1 MPQSRFAS
9 SRLCKRGR
17 RWIFLPS
24 HTSYFNLLTEGG
36 DMRAWKI
43 VGAVLI
49 LSVLPLRAK
58 AQASSIDQVVDRIV
72 TQEKAEM
79 QMLRQYSPLVET
91 YIQMMRPDPKLGP
104 VPAGDRYFLG
114 KPQPENGG
122 ALEVSAAD
130 RGGMRRKL
138 STLGNVFSVEFL
150 PRGFLQMIYLDTNG
164 FDQQNYRFDYVRR
177 EFLGEVRCLV
187 FDVTPM
193 VNAGKGRFM
202 GRIWVEDQ
210 GYHIVRF
217 NGAYNGASRT
227 DFYFHFDSWRVLAG
241 PQQWLPAY
249 VYSEEG
255 EVKYAMTR
263 KLTFKSQ
270 TRLWGYNVG
279 RSRQEQE
286 LSKILVESERPVKDQ
301 AEAANDYSPL
311 QAQRTWDLQAEDNV
325 VDRMENL
332 GLLAPRGE
340 IDKVLETVVN
350 NLEVTN
356 NLNIDPEVRCR
367 VLTTS
372 TLESFTINHTIVV
385 SRGLIDVLPD
395 EASLATLLAREL
407 GHIVLA
413 HHIDTQYAFFD
424 RMLFDEKDT
433 FRHFG
438 FRRTPEEE
446 PAAAHKGAELLQ
458 NSPYKDQLATAKL
471 FIQALQDRV
480 KDVPNLISSHLG
492 DRIPNNWAV
501 SLPANAARTPG
512 TPGAVP
518 QPQSSSPATNG
529 ADNKVLAALPLGGR
543 IKMDPWNDE
552 LTMLKA
558 KPVSIVAEREKMPF
572 EVTPFVIYLSR
583 EQSRVTQQEA
593 PAVAAESKAPAVT

>member
-1 MPQSRFAS
+1 MRFWK
-9 SRLCKRGR
+9 LVGV
-17 RWIFLPS
+17 
-24 HTSYFNLLTEGG
+24 LL
-36 DMRAWKI
+36 
-43 VGAVLI
+43 V
-49 LSVLPLRAK
+49 LSVMPLRAK
-58 AQASSIDQVVDRIV
+58 AQTPSMDEVVDRIV

-91 YIQMMRPDPKLGP
+91 YIQMLRSDPKLGP
-104 VPAGDRYFLG
+104 VPAGDRYFLA
-114 KPQPENGG
+114 KAQLANGVD
-122 ALEVSAAD
+122 LESFVSD
-130 RGGMRRKL
+130 EGGMRRKL
-138 STLGNVFSVEFL
+138 STLGTVFSVEFL

-187 FDVTPM
+187 FDVAP
-193 VNAGKGRFM
+193 NASAGKGRFM

-210 GYHIVRF
+210 TYHIVRF
-217 NGAYNGASRT
+217 NGAYNGSSRT
-227 DFYFHFDSWRVLAG
+227 NFYFHFDSWRVLAG
-241 PQQWLPAY
+241 PQEWLPAY

-263 KLTFKSQ
+263 RLTFKSQ

-279 RSRQEQE
+279 RAKQEQE
-286 LSKILVESERPVKDQ
+286 LSKILVESSLPVKDQ
-301 AEAANDYSPL
+301 AESANDYSPL
-311 QAQRTWDLQAEDNV
+311 QAQRSWDLQAENNV
-325 VDRMENL
+325 VDRMERL
-332 GLLAPRGE
+332 GLLAPPGE
-340 IDKVLETVVN
+340 VDKVMETVVN

-356 NLNIDPEVRCR
+356 NLNIDPEIRCR

-372 TLESFTINHTIVV
+372 TLESFTIGHTIVV

-395 EASLATLLAREL
+395 EASLATLLAREV
-407 GHIVLA
+407 GHVVLA
-413 HHIDTQYAFFD
+413 HRIDTQYAFFD

-446 PAAAHKGAELLQ
+446 QAAAQKGAELLQ

-480 KDVPNLISSHLG
+480 KDVPNLISPHLG

-501 SLPANAARTPG
+501 STAANGTRSSGAEAALS
-512 TPGAVP
+512 
-518 QPQSSSPATNG
+518 QQSPSAATNG
-529 ADNKVLAALPLGGR
+529 NNNKVLAALPLGGR

-583 EQSRVTQQEA
+583 EQSRSQQQV
-593 PAVAAESKAPAVT
+593 PAVAAQSGPQVPAVAAQSSANAGEPADPPPADPSPETK

>member
-1 MPQSRFAS
+1 
-9 SRLCKRGR
+9 
-17 RWIFLPS
+17 
-24 HTSYFNLLTEGG
+24 
-36 DMRAWKI
+36 MRVWKI
-43 VGAVLI
+43 AGVVLV
-49 LSVLPLRAK
+49 LSVMPLRAS
-58 AQASSIDQVVDRIV
+58 AQTASMDEVLDRIV

-91 YIQMMRPDPKLGP
+91 YIQMLRADAKLGP
-104 VPAGDRYFLG
+104 IPAGDRYFIG
-114 KPQPENGG
+114 KAALANGVN
-122 ALEVSAAD
+122 LEPFSSD
-130 RGGMRRKL
+130 EGGMRRKL
-138 STLGNVFSVEFL
+138 GTLGTVFSVEFL

-164 FDQQNYRFDYVRR
+164 FDEQNYRFDYVRR

-187 FDVTPM
+187 FDVAP
-193 VNAGKGRFM
+193 NASAGKGRFM

-210 GYHIVRF
+210 TYHIVRF
-217 NGAYNGASRT
+217 NGAYNGSSRT
-227 DFYFHFDSWRVLAG
+227 NFYFHFDSWRVLAG
-241 PQQWLPAY
+241 PQEWLPAY
-249 VYSEEG
+249 IYSEEG

-263 KLTFKSQ
+263 RLTFKSQ

-279 RSRQEQE
+279 RAKQEQE
-286 LSKILVESERPVKDQ
+286 LSRILVESSLPVKDQ
-301 AEAANDYSPL
+301 AESANDYSPL
-311 QAQRTWDLQAEDNV
+311 QAQRSWDLQAENNV
-325 VDRMENL
+325 VDRMERL
-332 GLLAPRGE
+332 GLLAPPGDV
-340 IDKVLETVVN
+340 DKVLETVVN

-356 NLNIDPEVRCR
+356 NLNIDPEIRCR

-372 TLESFTINHTIVV
+372 TLESFTIGHTIVV

-395 EASLATLLAREL
+395 EASLATLLAREV
-407 GHIVLA
+407 GHVVLA
-413 HHIDTQYAFFD
+413 HRIDTQYAFFD

-446 PAAAHKGAELLQ
+446 QAAAQKGAELLQ

-480 KDVPNLISSHLG
+480 KDVPNLISPHLG

-501 SLPANAARTPG
+501 SSVNGAKNSGTETALPSPSQSSGANPAN
-512 TPGAVP
+512 
-518 QPQSSSPATNG
+518 
-529 ADNKVLAALPLGGR
+529 NKVLAALPLGGR

-583 EQSRVTQQEA
+583 EQSRSGQQA
-593 PAVAAESKAPAVT
+593 PAVAAESKRATPANATQSSANAGEPTDPPAADPSPETK

>member
-1 MPQSRFAS
+1 
-9 SRLCKRGR
+9 
-17 RWIFLPS
+17 
-24 HTSYFNLLTEGG
+24 
-36 DMRAWKI
+36 MRVWKI
-43 VGAVLI
+43 VVAVLM
-49 LSVLPLRAK
+49 LSVVPLRAK
-58 AQASSIDQVVDRIV
+58 AQASSVDQAVDRIV

-91 YIQMMRPDPKLGP
+91 YIQMLRADVKLGP
-104 VPAGDRYFLG
+104 VPAGDKYFLG
-114 KPQPENGG
+114 KAQLANGVD
-122 ALEVSAAD
+122 LEAFSAD
-130 RGGMRRKL
+130 GGGVRRKL
-138 STLGNVFSVEFL
+138 SGISNVFSVEFL

-164 FDQQNYRFDYVRR
+164 FDQQNYKFDYVRR
-177 EFLGEVRCLV
+177 EFLGDVRCLV
-187 FDVTPM
+187 FDVTP
-193 VNAGKGRFM
+193 NASAGKGRFM

-210 GYHIVRF
+210 DYHIVRF
-217 NGAYNGASRT
+217 NGAYNGSSRT
-227 DFYFHFDSWRVLAG
+227 DFYFHFDSWRVLTG

-249 VYSEEG
+249 IYSEEG

-263 KLTFKSQ
+263 RLMFKSQ

-279 RSRQEQE
+279 RAKQEQE
-286 LSKILVESERPVKDQ
+286 LSKILVESDQPVKDQ
-301 AEAANDYSPL
+301 AESGNDYSPL

-325 VDRMENL
+325 VDRMERL

-413 HHIDTQYAFFD
+413 HRIDTQYAFFD

-446 PAAAHKGAELLQ
+446 QAAAQKGAELLQ

-471 FIQALQDRV
+471 FIEALQDRV
-480 KDVPNLISSHLG
+480 KDVPNLISPHLG

-501 SLPANAARTPG
+501 STPG
-512 TPGAVP
+512 NGARNSGAVTTP
-518 QPQSSSPATNG
+518 PESGPSNPATN
-529 ADNKVLAALPLGGR
+529 APSNKVLAALPLGGR

-558 KPVSIVAEREKMPF
+558 KPVNIVAEREKMPF

-583 EQSRVTQQEA
+583 EQSRVRQQEA
-593 PAVAAESKAPAVT
+593 PAVAAQSNAAAESNADPGTVAGDPSTPTVDPK

>member
-1 MPQSRFAS
+1 
-9 SRLCKRGR
+9 
-17 RWIFLPS
+17 
-24 HTSYFNLLTEGG
+24 
-36 DMRAWKI
+36 MRVWKI
-43 VGAVLI
+43 TGALLV
-49 LSVLPLRAK
+49 LSVMTLHAN
-58 AQASSIDQVVDRIV
+58 AQTPSMDDVVDRIV

-91 YIQMMRPDPKLGP
+91 YIQMLRNDPKLGP
-104 VPAGDRYFLG
+104 VPAGDRYFIAKAQLA
-114 KPQPENGG
+114 NGVD
-122 ALEVSAAD
+122 LEPFSSD
-130 RGGMRRKL
+130 EGGMRHKL

-187 FDVTPM
+187 FDVTP
-193 VNAGKGRFM
+193 NASAGKGRFM

-210 GYHIVRF
+210 TFHIVRF
-217 NGAYNGASRT
+217 NGAYNGSSRT
-227 DFYFHFDSWRVLAG
+227 NFYFHFDSWRVLAG
-241 PQQWLPAY
+241 PQEWLPAY

-263 KLTFKSQ
+263 RLTFKSQ

-279 RSRQEQE
+279 RSKQEQE
-286 LSKILVESERPVKDQ
+286 LSKILVESSLPVKDQ
-301 AEAANDYSPL
+301 AESANDYSPL
-311 QAQRTWDLQAEDNV
+311 QAQRSWDLQAENNV
-325 VDRMENL
+325 VDRMERL

-340 IDKVLETVVN
+340 VDKVMETVVN

-356 NLNIDPEVRCR
+356 NLNIDPEIRCR

-372 TLESFTINHTIVV
+372 TLESFTIGHTIVV

-395 EASLATLLAREL
+395 EASLATLLAREV
-407 GHIVLA
+407 GHVVLA
-413 HHIDTQYAFFD
+413 HRIDTQYAFFD

-446 PAAAHKGAELLQ
+446 QAAAQKGAELLQ
-458 NSPYKDQLATAKL
+458 TSPYKDQLATAKL

-492 DRIPNNWAV
+492 DRVPNNWAV
-501 SLPANAARTPG
+501 SSPANGARSSGAQATLPQQSSSAGANAA
-512 TPGAVP
+512 
-518 QPQSSSPATNG
+518 N
-529 ADNKVLAALPLGGR
+529 NKVLAALPLGGR

-558 KPVSIVAEREKMPF
+558 KPVSIVAERERMPF

-583 EQSRVTQQEA
+583 EQSRSEQRV
-593 PAVAAESKAPAVT
+593 PAVAAESRPETPAVATQSSANAGEAADPAPADPSPETK

>member
-1 MPQSRFAS
+1 
-9 SRLCKRGR
+9 
-17 RWIFLPS
+17 
-24 HTSYFNLLTEGG
+24 
-36 DMRAWKI
+36 MRAWKI

-49 LSVLPLRAK
+49 LSVMPLRAK

-114 KPQPENGG
+114 KAQLANGVD
-122 ALEVSAAD
+122 LEAFAAD
-130 RGGMRRKL
+130 GGGVRHKL
-138 STLGNVFSVEFL
+138 SGIGNVFTVEFL

-187 FDVTPM
+187 FDVTPT

-286 LSKILVESERPVKDQ
+286 LSKILVESDRPVKDQ

-446 PAAAHKGAELLQ
+446 QAAAQKGAELLQ
-458 NSPYKDQLATAKL
+458 NSPYKDQLAAAKL

-480 KDVPNLISSHLG
+480 KDVPNLISPHLG
-492 DRIPNNWAV
+492 DRVPNNWSV

-512 TPGAVP
+512 TQGALP

-583 EQSRVTQQEA
+583 EQSHSTQA
-593 PAVAAESKAPAVT
+593 TPAGATESSANIGDPVNSATDPK

>member
-1 MPQSRFAS
+1 
-9 SRLCKRGR
+9 
-17 RWIFLPS
+17 
-24 HTSYFNLLTEGG
+24 
-36 DMRAWKI
+36 MRVWKI
-43 VGAVLI
+43 VGAVLV
-49 LSVLPLRAK
+49 LSVMPLRAH
-58 AQASSIDQVVDRIV
+58 AQTPSMDEVVDRIV

-91 YIQMMRPDPKLGP
+91 YIQMLRSDPKLGP

-114 KPQPENGG
+114 KAQLANGVD
-122 ALEVSAAD
+122 LEPFSSD
-130 RGGMRRKL
+130 EGGMRRKL

-187 FDVTPM
+187 FDVAPNA
-193 VNAGKGRFM
+193 NAGKGRFM

-210 GYHIVRF
+210 TYHIVRF
-217 NGAYNGASRT
+217 NGAYNGSSRT
-227 DFYFHFDSWRVLAG
+227 NFYFHFDSWRVLAG
-241 PQQWLPAY
+241 PQEWLPAY

-263 KLTFKSQ
+263 RLTFKSQ

-279 RSRQEQE
+279 RSKQEQE
-286 LSKILVESERPVKDQ
+286 LSKILVESSLPVKDQ
-301 AEAANDYSPL
+301 AESANDYSPL
-311 QAQRTWDLQAEDNV
+311 QAQRSWDLQAENNV
-325 VDRMENL
+325 VDRMERL
-332 GLLAPRGE
+332 GLLAPLGE
-340 IDKVLETVVN
+340 VDKVMETVVN

-356 NLNIDPEVRCR
+356 NLNIDPEIRCR

-372 TLESFTINHTIVV
+372 TLESFTIGHTIVV

-395 EASLATLLAREL
+395 EASLATLLAREV
-407 GHIVLA
+407 GHVVLA
-413 HHIDTQYAFFD
+413 HRIDTQYAFFD

-446 PAAAHKGAELLQ
+446 QAAAQKGAELLQ

-501 SLPANAARTPG
+501 SSAANGSRTSGAEAAQAQQSPSA
-512 TPGAVP
+512 GANPV
-518 QPQSSSPATNG
+518 N
-529 ADNKVLAALPLGGR
+529 NKVLAALPLGGR

-583 EQSRVTQQEA
+583 EQSRSEQRIPV
-593 PAVAAESKAPAVT
+593 VAAESKPQAPTVATQSIANVGEAADPAPADPSPETK

>member
-1 MPQSRFAS
+1 MRF
-9 SRLCKRGR
+9 
-17 RWIFLPS
+17 
-24 HTSYFNLLTEGG
+24 
-36 DMRAWKI
+36 WKI
-43 VGAVLI
+43 VGAVLV
-49 LSVLPLRAK
+49 LSVMPLRAK
-58 AQASSIDQVVDRIV
+58 AQSSSVDQVVDRII

-91 YIQMMRPDPKLGP
+91 YIQMLRPDSKLGP
-104 VPAGDRYFLG
+104 IPAGDKYFLG
-114 KPQPENGG
+114 KAQLANGVD
-122 ALEVSAAD
+122 LEPFSSDASGV
-130 RGGMRRKL
+130 RHKL
-138 STLGNVFSVEFL
+138 SGIGSVFSVEFL

-177 EFLGEVRCLV
+177 EFLGDVRCLV
-187 FDVTPM
+187 FDVAPNA
-193 VNAGKGRFM
+193 NAGKGRFM

-210 GYHIVRF
+210 TFHIVRF
-217 NGAYNGASRT
+217 NGAYNGSSRT

-249 VYSEEG
+249 IYSEEG

-263 KLTFKSQ
+263 RLTFKSQ

-279 RSRQEQE
+279 RSKQEQE
-286 LSKILVESERPVKDQ
+286 LSKILVESALPVKDQ

-311 QAQRTWDLQAEDNV
+311 QAQRNWDLQAEDNV
-325 VDRMENL
+325 VDRMERL
-332 GLLAPRGE
+332 GMLAPRGE
-340 IDKVLETVVN
+340 VDKVLETVVN

-356 NLNIDPEVRCR
+356 NLNIEPEVRCR

-372 TLESFTINHTIVV
+372 TLESFTIGHTIVV

-407 GHIVLA
+407 GHVVLA
-413 HHIDTQYAFFD
+413 HRIDTQYAFFD

-446 PAAAHKGAELLQ
+446 QAAAQKGAELLQ

-471 FIQALQDRV
+471 FIQALQDRA
-480 KDVPNLISSHLG
+480 KDVPNLISPHLG
-492 DRIPNNWAV
+492 DRIPNNWAIP
-501 SLPANAARTPG
+501 PAAGVARTPG
-512 TPGAVP
+512 TPGALS
-518 QPQSSSPATNG
+518 QPDPANSAANAAG
-529 ADNKVLAALPLGGR
+529 NKVLAALPLGGR
-543 IKMDPWNDE
+543 IKMDPWNNE

-583 EQSRVTQQEA
+583 EQSRSTPEA
-593 PAVAAESKAPAVT
+593 KAVATESNAGAGEPIDPSAADPTADTK

>member
-1 MPQSRFAS
+1 
-9 SRLCKRGR
+9 
-17 RWIFLPS
+17 
-24 HTSYFNLLTEGG
+24 
-36 DMRAWKI
+36 MRVWKI
-43 VGAVLI
+43 VGAVLV
-49 LSVLPLRAK
+49 LSVMPLRAH
-58 AQASSIDQVVDRIV
+58 AQTPSMDEVVDRIV
-72 TQEKAEM
+72 TQEKAQM

-91 YIQMMRPDPKLGP
+91 YIQMLRSDPKLGP

-114 KPQPENGG
+114 KAQLANGVD
-122 ALEVSAAD
+122 LEPFSSD
-130 RGGMRRKL
+130 EGGMRRKL

-187 FDVTPM
+187 FDVAPNA
-193 VNAGKGRFM
+193 NAGKGRFM

-210 GYHIVRF
+210 TYHIVRF
-217 NGAYNGASRT
+217 NGAYNGSSRT
-227 DFYFHFDSWRVLAG
+227 NFYFHFDSWRVLAG
-241 PQQWLPAY
+241 PQEWLPAY

-263 KLTFKSQ
+263 RLTFKSQ

-279 RSRQEQE
+279 RSKQEQE
-286 LSKILVESERPVKDQ
+286 LSKILVESSLPVKDQ
-301 AEAANDYSPL
+301 AESANDYSPL
-311 QAQRTWDLQAEDNV
+311 QAQRSWDLQAENNV
-325 VDRMENL
+325 VDRMERL
-332 GLLAPRGE
+332 GLLAPLGE
-340 IDKVLETVVN
+340 VDKVMETVVN

-356 NLNIDPEVRCR
+356 NLNIDPEIRCR

-372 TLESFTINHTIVV
+372 TLESFTIGHTIVV

-395 EASLATLLAREL
+395 EASLATLLAREV
-407 GHIVLA
+407 GHVVLA
-413 HHIDTQYAFFD
+413 HRIDTQYAFFD

-446 PAAAHKGAELLQ
+446 QAAAQKGAELLQ

-501 SLPANAARTPG
+501 SAAANGSRTSGAEAAQAQQSPSA
-512 TPGAVP
+512 GANPV
-518 QPQSSSPATNG
+518 N
-529 ADNKVLAALPLGGR
+529 NKVLAALPLGGR

-583 EQSRVTQQEA
+583 EQSRSEQRI
-593 PAVAAESKAPAVT
+593 PAVAAESRPQAPGVATQSIANVGEAADPAPADPSPETK